1 MVKQGG
7 IFMEYVQIKSI
18 EDPMFAKLH
27 KTMQEVF
34 PPEEVLEYSLWE
46 EPLKDPTIR
55 VFLAVHQ
62 DKVAGVTEYR
72 YNKKLNV
79 AMTDFTIITKEGLG
93 VGPFLA
99 KKRHEDLM
107 NLSKEHDLEL
117 IGMFAEIYDPY
128 RVTEHLFGGIKVMDP
143 FVRREVLSHLGY
155 QRLDFPYVHPAW
167 TNEGEAVKDLDLCFL
182 PYKENIQVLSAGF
195 IREFIVT
202 YYDVLSNKPQ
212 EWHEMIA
219 FLEGQNEIQLK
230 AL

>member
-1 MVKQGG
+1 
-7 IFMEYVQIKSI
+7 MEYVQIKSI

-46 EPLKDPTIR
+46 EPLNDPTIR
-55 VFLAVHQ
+55 VFLAVH
-62 DKVAGVTEYR
+62 DDEVVGITEYR
-72 YNKKLNV
+72 YNRELNV

-93 VGPFLA
+93 AGPFLA

-107 NLSKEHDLEL
+107 NLSKDHDLNL

-128 RVTEHLFGGIKVMDP
+128 RAADHSFGGIKVMDP

-182 PYKENIQVLSAGF
+182 PYKDSIQSLSANFVSTF
-195 IREFIVT
+195 IQT
-202 YYDVLSNKPQ
+202 YYDVLSNKPK
-212 EWHEMIA
+212 EWHDMIEY
-219 FLEGQNEIQLK
+219 LGKQTDIQLK
-230 AL
+230 PL